1 VRDYAGKFS
10 DARRESDRVRARERK
25 SITSRRAPLNPP
37 VRVQRAIL
45 IYPRLP
51 STLPP
56 PPPPPPFLASR
67 GAAAGSIKNAQR
79 SLVARA
85 RARFGS
91 ARQKSEKR
99 VLSIAAFR
107 GSEKEKKEKKKK
119 KKKGKKDPHPVRKNV
134 FRYGERG
141 IELRYSDKN
150 AASGLLRFY
159 QRREHRFFMST
170 QRRLCAYRYPRRTVE
185 NDRLGDGGDGGR

>member
-85 RARFGS
+85 RAR
-91 ARQKSEKR
+91 ARSVRLGETKIGKKSS
-99 VLSIAAFR
+99 LNR
-107 GSEKEKKEKKKK
+107 GIQGVGKGKKGKKEKKKE
-119 KKKGKKDPHPVRKNV
+119 RK
-134 FRYGERG
+134 ERSAPG
-141 IELRYSDKN
+141 
-150 AASGLLRFY
+150 A
-159 QRREHRFFMST
+159 
-170 QRRLCAYRYPRRTVE
+170 
-185 NDRLGDGGDGGR
+185 